1 MQNRREI
8 LSPII
13 SSLLALASFEIL
25 SWSDVHETH
34 KVTFMIDE
42 FAMLPRLKP
51 IEALLRAGR
60 SKGCGVVIG
69 TQDFHSISSI
79 YGDDAKSIMNAA
91 SNRFFFRLND
101 PSEAELA
108 SQNIGDVKVL
118 IKSKTQFYNE
128 SSDDVSMT
136 FSENTSIERLVF
148 LREFMQLQPG
158 ECYFKLF
165 SWPESQYAFAKFIKY
180 SFTKK
185 NEKFLE

>member
-1 MQNRREI
+1 MEERKEI

-13 SSLLALASFEIL
+13 GSLLTVASFEIL
-25 SWSDVHETH
+25 SWSDVYETH
-34 KVTFMIDE
+34 KITLMLDE

-51 IEALLRAGR
+51 ITALLRAGR

-79 YGDDAKSIMNAA
+79 YEDEAKSIMNAA

-118 IKSKTQFYNE
+118 IKSETQFFNE
-128 SSDDVSMT
+128 GSDDVSMT
-136 FSENTSIERLVF
+136 FSKNTSTERLVF
-148 LREFMQLQPG
+148 PREFMGLQRG
-158 ECYFKLF
+158 ECYFKL
-165 SWPESQYAFAKFIKY
+165 SSLPQYAFAKFLKY
-180 SFTKK
+180 YFAKK
-185 NEKFLE
+185 NEKFLQ